1 MDSNWDLKAVVLK
14 SKSATTNTELHRAS
28 ELQSYTELQSF
39 ESKTSNR
46 GMKTLKTP
54 QKHRTFRDLV
64 MGNRSKDENAA
75 AENHSRDQDTRD
87 ASLAKAI
94 AEAVAQQTQTIAD
107 VFQRQIEAVSKQ
119 KSEETQALTDVFQ
132 RQMEETRA
140 QYQELLKASCAQ
152 KLSSTLKV
160 TSGTNGFRVM
170 DAFDWTN
177 DKNIYQRWQLWSHK
191 ARLALD
197 AMEGDN
203 EKTKISYL
211 HHWLDGK
218 GIDKIKGWT
227 NSKILIPQEEYDALE
242 ERDRKGR
249 YSSDKIESYFS
260 LVENILTPRSNP
272 LLAVE
277 ELHLAKQGSM
287 TSQEFHSQILEI
299 VKRCRFPNQAAEDRA
314 VRDAIFIGMN
324 SQRAKDK
331 AINYMN
337 EEDGKEVTVEF
348 LLNHLAVEDGNSQHR
363 FLSQLDS
370 SSSVNMIAYD
380 RRQNKEKNNKS
391 KNSNGREREQNKSR
405 GHNSSST
412 VQTSRKPPGMEG
424 KCMRCGRPEHEQGE
438 KCAARHAKCKDCH
451 KIGHFYK
458 VCQSSKRTVRTNLAQ
473 VTPQEDK
480 DNTFIDECGYTQ
492 PAPPA
497 INMLKVV
504 NNTGTTSGT
513 ESLKFPIDVNPRGT
527 YKHHL
532 EVSID
537 TGADVN
543 CMNEKTFKKLFPE
556 VDLSVCPHSIQNFG
570 NSTADVYILGQ
581 FRVYLKFRGRK
592 YLNTFIVTNANDCP
606 NILSHGAIFRMGI
619 LVPNYPEENMV
630 KVRDME
636 TGTSNVFQVLQDLR
650 MQQYQGN
657 SEPRTHRPGTTVTT
671 TTTKQLKASETPKSY
686 EAASQKADTATYTG
700 NMSPIQTSF
709 RTMPPPKPSAYGTIP
724 TPELNTAC
732 RRPASRIHQP
742 HSHSELQACCM
753 HVHQQQSKTYRME
766 EPPALEEVKHPH
778 RDRTSV
784 SRSPSTEQEVLSQF
798 SGFPEEIE
806 LFTRDPY
813 TTHLKSCIQSTDYAP
828 KIHEVHTCI
837 NCEHSQG
844 HMNDQNTPEKQFLQ
858 RKEKSTC
865 TDMEDTPALQGNE
878 TNMDTYTCICQ
889 GTLIPG
895 STTLS
900 IPTHVETSRNVHS
913 NGTLST
919 SLKMY
924 TNTYA
929 NMDTNHT
936 AHRDRDARKEAHL
949 LSGPSE
955 LRPFKAM
962 AHRHTREEAHLLS
975 RPSELQPTE
984 HQETQKL
991 DSAHV
996 QQTRQEYSRLTEI
1009 NKAKFKDPFIYNDER
1024 NFVRHNSVSKISSN
1038 NVFMTTPNTSVSNS
1052 VFCRKKGRKR
1062 GKCRDSR
1069 NSRRT
1074 CTCTYSRR
1082 TCTCTCTCNHT
1093 GESP

>member
-1 MDSNWDLKAVVLK
+1 
-14 SKSATTNTELHRAS
+14 
-28 ELQSYTELQSF
+28 
-39 ESKTSNR
+39 
-46 GMKTLKTP
+46 
-54 QKHRTFRDLV
+54 
-64 MGNRSKDENAA
+64 MGNRSKDENATA
-75 AENHSRDQDTRD
+75 SNNTKDRDQESNSRDQDIRD
-87 ASLAKAI
+87 TSLAKAI
-94 AEAVAQQTQTIAD
+94 AEAVAQQTQAIA
-107 VFQRQIEAVSKQ
+107 
-119 KSEETQALTDVFQ
+119 DVFQ

-140 QYQELLKASCAQ
+140 QYEELFKASHAQ
-152 KLSSTLKV
+152 NLSSTLKV
-160 TSGTNGFRVM
+160 TSSTDGFRVM

-191 ARLALD
+191 ARLALN
-197 AMEGDN
+197 AMEGHSD
-203 EKTKISYL
+203 TAKISYM

-218 GIDKIKGWT
+218 GISKIQGWM
-227 NSKILIPQEEYDALE
+227 NSKILISQEEYDALE

-299 VKRCRFPNQAAEDRA
+299 VKRCRFPNQAAEARA

-324 SQRAKDK
+324 SQRTKDK
-331 AINYMN
+331 AINFMN

-370 SSSVNMIAYD
+370 STSVNMVAYD
-380 RRQNKEKNNKS
+380 HQQNKGKS
-391 KNSNGREREQNKSR
+391 NRSRNSNGREREQNKSR

-412 VQTSRKPPGMEG
+412 VQSSRKPPGMEG

-458 VCQSSKRTVRTNLAQ
+458 VCQSSKRTARANLAQ
-473 VTPQEDK
+473 ITPQDMN
-480 DNTFIDECGYTQ
+480 DTHIDECGYTQ
-492 PAPPA
+492 PNPPA
-497 INMLKVV
+497 INMLKVI

-657 SEPRTHRPGTTVTT
+657 SEPRTHRPGTTSTT
-671 TTTKQLKASETPKSY
+671 TTTRQLKASKTPKSY
-686 EAASQKADTATYTG
+686 ETASQKAGTYTD

-709 RTMPPPKPSAYGTIP
+709 RTMPPPKPSAHGTIP
-724 TPELNTAC
+724 TPELNTAY

-742 HSHSELQACCM
+742 HSHSELACCM
-753 HVHQQQSKTYRME
+753 HVHQQQSKTFRME

-798 SGFPEEIE
+798 SGFSEEME
-806 LFTRDPY
+806 HFTRDPY
-813 TTHLKSCIQSTDYAP
+813 TTHLKSCTQSTDYAS
-828 KIHEVHTCI
+828 KIHEVNTCI
-837 NCEHSQG
+837 DCEHSHG
-844 HMNDQNTPEKQFLQ
+844 HMNDHQVQNTPDSLGKQFLQ
-858 RKEKSTC
+858 GKEKITC
-865 TDMEDTPALQGNE
+865 TDMENTP
-878 TNMDTYTCICQ
+878 NMDTYTCICQ
-889 GTLIPG
+889 NTFTPG

-900 IPTHVETSRNVHS
+900 IPTHSRKIPQNFQQSTTLSIPTHSRKIPQNFQQLEKESSNTVALPGFKHSADTTTHVENSRNVHS

-919 SLKMY
+919 SLKTY

-929 NMDTNHT
+929 NMDTSHT
-936 AHRDRDARKEAHL
+936 AHRDRDTKKEAHL
-949 LSGPSE
+949 PSGPSE
-955 LRPFKAM
+955 L
-962 AHRHTREEAHLLS
+962 
-975 RPSELQPTE
+975 
-984 HQETQKL
+984 
-991 DSAHV
+991 
-996 QQTRQEYSRLTEI
+996 
-1009 NKAKFKDPFIYNDER
+1009 
-1024 NFVRHNSVSKISSN
+1024 
-1038 NVFMTTPNTSVSNS
+1038 
-1052 VFCRKKGRKR
+1052 
-1062 GKCRDSR
+1062 
-1069 NSRRT
+1069 
-1074 CTCTYSRR
+1074 
-1082 TCTCTCTCNHT
+1082 
-1093 GESP
+1093 

>member
-1 MDSNWDLKAVVLK
+1 
-14 SKSATTNTELHRAS
+14 
-28 ELQSYTELQSF
+28 
-39 ESKTSNR
+39 
-46 GMKTLKTP
+46 
-54 QKHRTFRDLV
+54 

-75 AENHSRDQDTRD
+75 ASNNTRDRDQESNSQDQDTRD
-87 ASLAKAI
+87 ASLARII
-94 AEAVAQQTQTIAD
+94 AEAVAQQTKSI
-107 VFQRQIEAVSKQ
+107 VEAVSRQ

-191 ARLALD
+191 VRLALD

-277 ELHLAKQGSM
+277 ELHLTKQGSM

-331 AINYMN
+331 AINFMN

-348 LLNHLAVEDGNSQHR
+348 LLNHLAIEDGNSQHR

-380 RRQNKEKNNKS
+380 RQQNKGKGNRS

-405 GHNSSST
+405 GHSSPST

-458 VCQSSKRTVRTNLAQ
+458 VCQSSKRTARANLAQ
-473 VTPQEDK
+473 ITSQDI
-480 DNTFIDECGYTQ
+480 DDTHIDECGYVQTN
-492 PAPPA
+492 PPA

-504 NNTGTTSGT
+504 NNKGTTSGT
-513 ESLKFPIDVNPRGT
+513 ECLKFPIDVNPRGT

-581 FRVYLKFRGRK
+581 FCVYLKFRGRK

-619 LVPNYPEENMV
+619 LVPNYPKENMV
-630 KVRDME
+630 KARDME
-636 TGTSNVFQVLQDLR
+636 TGTSNVLQVLQDLR
-650 MQQYQGN
+650 MQQYQGKYQRN
-657 SEPRTHRPGTTVTT
+657 SEPRTHRPGTTFTT
-671 TTTKQLKASETPKSY
+671 TTTRQLKASVTPKSY
-686 EAASQKADTATYTG
+686 KTASQKAGTVTHTS
-700 NMSPIQTSF
+700 MSPIQTSF
-709 RTMPPPKPSAYGTIP
+709 RTMPPPKPSAYRTIP
-724 TPELNTAC
+724 TPELNTAY
-732 RRPASRIHQP
+732 RRPTSRIHHP

-753 HVHQQQSKTYRME
+753 HVHQQQSKTYRMD
-766 EPPALEEVKHPH
+766 EPPALKEVRHPH

-806 LFTRDPY
+806 HFTRDPY
-813 TTHLKSCIQSTDYAP
+813 TNHLRSCTQSTDYAF
-828 KIHEVHTCI
+828 KGQEVHTCI
-837 NCEHSQG
+837 NCEHSHG
-844 HMNDQNTPEKQFLQ
+844 HMVVHVDQNTPEKHFLQ
-858 RKEKSTC
+858 GKEKSTC
-865 TDMEDTPALQGNE
+865 TYMGDTPALQGNK
-878 TNMDTYTCICQ
+878 TNI
-889 GTLIPG
+889 
-895 STTLS
+895 
-900 IPTHVETSRNVHS
+900 
-913 NGTLST
+913 
-919 SLKMY
+919 LKMD

-936 AHRDRDARKEAHL
+936 AHRPFKDAREEAHLLSRPSDLRPFKAMAHQHTRKEAHL

-955 LRPFKAM
+955 L
-962 AHRHTREEAHLLS
+962 
-975 RPSELQPTE
+975 QPTE
-984 HQETQKL
+984 HPETQKL

-996 QQTRQEYSRLTEI
+996 QQTRQEYSQLTETE
-1009 NKAKFKDPFIYNDER
+1009 KAKFQNPFIYNDDR
-1024 NFVRHNSVSKISSN
+1024 NFVRHNSVNKISPN
-1038 NVFMTTPNTSVSNS
+1038 LVFMTTQNTSLSNS
-1052 VFCRKKGRKR
+1052 VFCRKKGRKCGR
-1062 GKCRDSR
+1062 
-1069 NSRRT
+1069 RRT
-1074 CTCTYSRR
+1074 AEIAEGPVPAPAATLEKVHKRPHSK
-1082 TCTCTCTCNHT
+1082 N
-1093 GESP
+1093 S

>member
-1 MDSNWDLKAVVLK
+1 
-14 SKSATTNTELHRAS
+14 
-28 ELQSYTELQSF
+28 
-39 ESKTSNR
+39 
-46 GMKTLKTP
+46 
-54 QKHRTFRDLV
+54 

-87 ASLAKAI
+87 TSLAKAI

-132 RQMEETRA
+132 RQMEETQA

-160 TSGTNGFRVM
+160 TSSTDGFRVM
-170 DAFDWTN
+170 DPFDWTH

-191 ARLALD
+191 ARLALN
-197 AMEGDN
+197 AMEGHSD
-203 EKTKISYL
+203 TAKISYI

-218 GIDKIKGWT
+218 GISNIQGWR
-227 NSKILIPQEEYDALE
+227 NSKILISQEEYDALE

-299 VKRCRFPNQAAEDRA
+299 VKRCHFPNQAAEDRA

-324 SQRAKDK
+324 SQRTKDK
-331 AINYMN
+331 AINFMN
-337 EEDGKEVTVEF
+337 EEEGKEVTVEF

-380 RRQNKEKNNKS
+380 RRQNKGKSNRSRNN
-391 KNSNGREREQNKSR
+391 NGREREQNKSR
-405 GHNSSST
+405 GQASSPT
-412 VQTSRKPPGMEG
+412 AKTSRKPPGMEG
-424 KCMRCGRPEHEQGE
+424 KCMRCGRPEHQQGE

-458 VCQSSKRTVRTNLAQ
+458 VCQSSKRTARANLAQ
-473 VTPQEDK
+473 ITPQDM
-480 DNTFIDECGYTQ
+480 DDTHIDECGYTQ
-492 PAPPA
+492 PNPPA
-497 INMLKVV
+497 INMLKVI

-513 ESLKFPIDVNPRGT
+513 ESLKFPRDVNPRGI

-556 VDLSVCPHSIQNFG
+556 VELSVCPHSIQNFG

-581 FRVYLKFRGRK
+581 FCTYLKFRGRK
-592 YLNTFIVTNANDCP
+592 YLNTFIFTNANDCP

-630 KVRDME
+630 RVEDME
-636 TGTSNVFQVLQDLR
+636 TGTSNIFQILQDLR
-650 MQQYQGN
+650 MKQYPRN
-657 SEPRTHRPGTTVTT
+657 SEPRTHRPGTTFTT
-671 TTTKQLKASETPKSY
+671 STNRQPKASKTPKSC
-686 EAASQKADTATYTG
+686 ETASQKAGTYTD

-709 RTMPPPKPSAYGTIP
+709 RTIP
-724 TPELNTAC
+724 TPEPNTAHST

-742 HSHSELQACCM
+742 HSHSEPQACCM

-798 SGFPEEIE
+798 SGFSKEIE
-806 LFTRDPY
+806 HFTRDPY
-813 TTHLKSCIQSTDYAP
+813 TTHLKSCTQSTDYAFRGQ
-828 KIHEVHTCI
+828 EVHTCI

-844 HMNDQNTPEKQFLQ
+844 HMNNQNTPDSLGKQFLQ
-858 RKEKSTC
+858 GKEKSTC

-878 TNMDTYTCICQ
+878 TNMDTCTCICQ
-889 GTLIPG
+889 GTFTSG
-895 STTLS
+895 STTPSQHSMVS
-900 IPTHVETSRNVHS
+900 IHTHSGIVPQNSQQQEKESSSTVALPGFKHSADTTTHVETSRNVHS

-924 TNTYA
+924 TNMYA

-962 AHRHTREEAHLLS
+962 AHRHTRKEAHLLS

-984 HQETQKL
+984 HPETQKL
-991 DSAHV
+991 DPAHV

-1009 NKAKFKDPFIYNDER
+1009 NKAKFQNPFIYNDER

-1038 NVFMTTPNTSVSNS
+1038 NVYMTTPNTSVSNS

-1062 GKCRDSR
+1062 GICRDSR

-1082 TCTCTCTCNHT
+1082 TCTCTCSHT
-1093 GESP
+1093 GDSP